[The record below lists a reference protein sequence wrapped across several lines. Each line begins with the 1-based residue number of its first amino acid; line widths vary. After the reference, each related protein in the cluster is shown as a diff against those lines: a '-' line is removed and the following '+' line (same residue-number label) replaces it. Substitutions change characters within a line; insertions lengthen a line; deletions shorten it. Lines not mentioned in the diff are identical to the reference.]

1 MKKKVLSIILSGAL
15 LIGNVPV
22 TIYADNTGG
31 IEQKV
36 ADELVIMDEEGKELE
51 SPFYLDVGD
60 SEQLTLQ
67 NSAGKV
73 ENAKWS
79 VQFPNVLEISENG
92 QITAKASGD
101 TMVYAEDEQGNKV
114 SLRVSTGVAVEE
126 INFPDKVTIG
136 LTEVGGAGY
145 LNLSDTLF
153 LDYDFSIKPDFQ
165 YGMEN
170 WNEITFT
177 SDNKDIIRAN
187 GVALYTEDYGTA
199 NLTLTITAKSGTT
212 VTKNIQVEVKNIVTD
227 ILIDRFPE
235 GLEVGETKTLS
246 VRYFPDDADLS
257 DVKFESSNPE
267 ILEVDN
273 TGKITAKKGGV
284 ATISVSSGVVKDSVE
299 IEVRGKVES
308 LEVEES
314 EINMSQGDS
323 YSIWIDYLPKDGY
336 TFFDEEL
343 LNVSSS
349 DDSIV
354 RIEDID
360 SDRINV
366 FACGAGDAEISIKYD
381 DLPEQKVKV
390 HVEKYI
396 PELDHFDVIP
406 EKSSLYIEDTTKV
419 KIANIYPTDAE
430 VDKSKIKWEAR
441 NPEIATIDENGTI
454 TAVSAGEAFFDVY
467 YDGEFITSFNIIV
480 ADPDN
485 EKVTINIEGIHDGN
499 KLYVGAEYNMYVKT
513 PFNGLQTADA
523 QIDVGDTDILKVEQ
537 PFRDDAPFIV
547 KPQKV
552 GKTTLTAT
560 VDGESKE
567 IEIEVVELDEITLDT
582 PSVSGVN
589 NAETLYVGKPI
600 SFWLCD
606 NGSVSNIPEYSFRVQ
621 SNNPSIV
628 DAEIMGRYRLDLT
641 PKSAGTATIT
651 ITCNEDPRKKL
662 VINSTVKEYVPIEE
676 LKFDQELVY
685 MNVGDTFTQKVNV
698 TPANGTIWGQATYGS
713 SARYIA
719 TVDEKTGEV
728 TAKAPGTVQITYWV
742 PEADQAAMYTIVV
755 RDKDDDSGEGSG
767 GGTIIISPNDQPT
780 VDLSKNGLNLKVGE
794 SVDVTATVKNSS
806 KPVKWESSNPDC
818 VEVSDGKI
826 TALHQGI
833 AVVTAKSGTAV
844 GFCLVVVE
852 GDELNGWQQDK
863 VSKKWYYLENGKAQT
878 GWIKEDGEYYYCD
891 PKNSGAMTEN
901 KWIVIEE
908 PDPYNNNKVGEV
920 WYRVDENGK
929 MQTGWISDP
938 EAPWKIYLL
947 DTNGRMMHSDWV
959 NAPENQELNRPAGM
973 YYLTDDGAVQM
984 NGWTLAK
991 NSNSV
996 YWYCNPG
1003 TGLFESGN
1011 PNSWAGK
1018 KLW

>member
-1 MKKKVLSIILSGAL
+1 MKKKILSIILSGAL
-15 LIGNVPV
+15 LIGNIPV
-22 TIYADNTGG
+22 MVYADNTDNMVLG
-31 IEQKV
+31 IT
-36 ADELVIMDEEGKELE
+36 DELVIMDEEGKELE

-60 SEQLTLQ
+60 SEHL
-67 NSAGKV
+67 
-73 ENAKWS
+73 S
-79 VQFPNVLEISENG
+79 V
-92 QITAKASGD
+92 
-101 TMVYAEDEQGNKV
+101 
-114 SLRVSTGVAVEE
+114 
-126 INFPDKVTIG
+126 
-136 LTEVGGAGY
+136 
-145 LNLSDTLF
+145 
-153 LDYDFSIKPDFQ
+153 
-165 YGMEN
+165 
-170 WNEITFT
+170 
-177 SDNKDIIRAN
+177 KDA
-187 GVALYTEDYGTA
+187 
-199 NLTLTITAKSGTT
+199 
-212 VTKNIQVEVKNIVTD
+212 
-227 ILIDRFPE
+227 
-235 GLEVGETKTLS
+235 VGEVEWS
-246 VRYFPDDADLS
+246 
-257 DVKFESSNPE
+257 SSN
-267 ILEVDN
+267 ILVAQVDKD
-273 TGKITAKKGGV
+273 GKITAKSSGDADIIAKVGERSKSIRITTGVPVTSLEAINPNVLLGIGEIADIRDVDGKFGYISNPQTIDTHYNMIELSTGDENGPIDIFGNDIEGRYEGTDIVTLTITSLSGKTVSCNWNVEVENIVTEIDIENMPYDYTTGEEYRIQPIFSPHNASLEGLTYSSTNDQV
-284 ATISVSSGVVKDSVE
+284 ATVDNNGLLKTMSPGRTIITIQCGNAVAKREISVLEPVTSIKFRKDYFYTV
-299 IEVRGKVES
+299 I
-308 LEVEES
+308 
-314 EINMSQGDS
+314 
-323 YSIWIDYLPKDGY
+323 DGY
-336 TFFDEEL
+336 IDTTSL
-343 LNVSSS
+343 LQYTPESTYLINRNIEYLRS
-349 DDSIV
+349 DNPDIATIGFDSIGNLCV
-354 RIEDID
+354 E
-360 SDRINV
+360 
-366 FACGAGDAEISIKYD
+366 GKKAGSTVLHMKYKNLAEIACNITVGTAA
-381 DLPEQKVKV
+381 EVN
-390 HVEKYI
+390 E
-396 PELDHFDVIP
+396 FDVKP
-406 EKSSLYIEDTTKV
+406 LKENLYVGETTKTEITN
-419 KIANIYPTDAE
+419 KHPEGGFLDQ
-430 VDKSKIKWEAR
+430 SKIKWKA
-441 NPEIATIDENGTI
+441 NDPSIATIDENGTI
-454 TAVSAGEAFFDVY
+454 TAVSVGNAFFQVY
-467 YDGEFITSFNIIV
+467 YDGEFITSFNITV
-480 ADPDN
+480 ANPDD

-499 KLYVGAEYNMYVKT
+499 KLYVGAEYNMYVRT
-513 PFNGLQTADA
+513 PFNSLQTADA
-523 QIDVGDTDILKVEQ
+523 QIDIGDTDILKVEH

-552 GKTTLTAT
+552 GKTKLTAT

-567 IEIEVVELDEITLDT
+567 IEIEVVELDEINIIAADIA
-582 PSVSGVN
+582 GVDSAEKLYAGKATNFYILN
-589 NAETLYVGKPI
+589 NDEHV
-600 SFWLCD
+600 D
-606 NGSVSNIPEYSFRVQ
+606 EYSYVITSSD
-621 SNNPSIV
+621 SNTIGVTTMNN
-628 DAEIMGRYRLDLT
+628 GYFKLT
-641 PKSAGTATIT
+641 PKKTGAATII
-651 ITCNEDPRKKL
+651 ITCVQDNDKKL
-662 VINSTVKEYVPIEE
+662 VINSTVEEYIPIEKLE
-676 LKFDQELVY
+676 FSQELIY

-713 SARYIA
+713 SAKYIA

-728 TAKAPGTVQITYWV
+728 TAKVPGTVQITYWV

-908 PDPYNNNKVGEV
+908 EDPYNDNKVGEV

-959 NAPENQELNRPAGM
+959 NAPENQDLNRPAGM

-991 NSNSV
+991 KSNSV